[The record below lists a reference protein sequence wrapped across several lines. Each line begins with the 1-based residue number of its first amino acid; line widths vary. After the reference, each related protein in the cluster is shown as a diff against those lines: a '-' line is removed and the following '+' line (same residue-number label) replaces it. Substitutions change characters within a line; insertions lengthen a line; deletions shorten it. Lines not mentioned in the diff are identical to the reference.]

1 METVSELRAEHVLMA
16 AGIILAAG
24 SVLGYIA
31 RRLRVPD
38 IVLFLLAGIA
48 LGPEL
53 LGWLDIPA
61 TSTLSWAI
69 IIFTASYILFDGGAT
84 LHLKVLSKVW
94 ISLAIIVTVG
104 VLVTAFVTG
113 FAAHWILSV
122 PITVGLLLGAAM
134 AATDPAT
141 LVPVF
146 KQVHVRDKV
155 AQFVVSESA
164 LNDPMGAIITFVM
177 LALVTAGAVGGGHVA
192 VGKDILEL
200 VEQAGIG
207 VGIGLVL
214 GYIGSFLV
222 AHERYGFLM
231 EYLPLITLI
240 AVIGGYLGAAGLHA
254 SGFMAAFIAG
264 LVMGN
269 MGYFKLRMRPGDEER
284 FEDFVGTTSLI
295 SRMFIFILLGSQV
308 KLELIAQYWWQ
319 GLVVVAVFMFIAR
332 PLTVLVSTAPD
343 RRAKWTWRELLFVIW
358 TRETGVIPGALASI
372 LVGAHAPHA
381 DVLAAVIF
389 MAILITIILQA
400 TTAKWVA
407 GRLGLLVPGPA
418 PKTEI

>member
-1 METVSELRAEHVLMA
+1 MEIASEIRADHILLA
-16 AGIILAAG
+16 AGIIIAAG
-24 SVLGYIA
+24 SILGYIA

-48 LGPEL
+48 LGPEA
-53 LGWLDIPA
+53 LGWLNIPA
-61 TSTLSWAI
+61 TSVLSWTI

-84 LHLKVLSKVW
+84 LHLKILSKVW
-94 ISLAIIVTVG
+94 ISLVIIVTVG
-104 VLVTAFVTG
+104 VMVTALMTG
-113 FAAHWILSV
+113 FAAHWIIGI

-134 AATDPAT
+134 CATDPAT
-141 LVPVF
+141 LIPVF

-164 LNDPMGAIITFVM
+164 LNDPMGAILTFVM
-177 LALVTAGAVGGGHVA
+177 LALVVGGAGSGHLN
-192 VGKDILEL
+192 VGKDLLDLL
-200 VEQAGIG
+200 VEAGIG
-207 VGIGLVL
+207 IGVGLVL
-214 GYIGSFLV
+214 GYLGSFFV

-231 EYLPLITLI
+231 EYLPLVTLI
-240 AVIGGYLGAAGLHA
+240 AVIGGYLGAKGLHA

-269 MGYFKLRMRPGDEER
+269 MSYFGLRMQPGDEDR

-308 KLELIAQYWWQ
+308 KLQLIAQYWWQ
-319 GLVVVAVFMFIAR
+319 GLLVVAVFIFIAR
-332 PLTVLVSTAPD
+332 PVTVLVSTLPD
-343 RRAKWTWRELLFVIW
+343 RRARWTWRELAFVSWI
-358 TRETGVIPGALASI
+358 RETGVIPGAMASI

-381 DVLAAVIF
+381 DVLAAIIF
-389 MAILITIILQA
+389 MGILITIILQA

-407 GRLGLLVPGPA
+407 GRLGLLLPGSP
-418 PKTEI
+418 PRSEEL

>member
-1 METVSELRAEHVLMA
+1 MENVAELRAEHILMA
-16 AGIILAAG
+16 AGIILATG

-31 RRLRVPD
+31 RRLRMPD

-53 LGWLDIPA
+53 LGWLNIPA

-84 LHLKVLSKVW
+84 LHLKVLSKMW
-94 ISLAIIVTVG
+94 ISLVIIVTVG

-113 FAAHWILSV
+113 FAAHWIIGL
-122 PITVGLLLGAAM
+122 PITIGLLLGAAM
-134 AATDPAT
+134 SATDPAT

-155 AQFVVSESA
+155 AQFVVTESA
-164 LNDPMGAIITFVM
+164 LNDPMGAIITSLM
-177 LALVTAGAVGGGHVA
+177 LAVVMGGAAGGHLN
-192 VGKDILEL
+192 VGKDVLEL
-200 VEQAGIG
+200 LEQSGIGIGIG
-207 VGIGLVL
+207 VVL
-214 GYIGSFLV
+214 GYLGSFFV

-231 EYLPLITLI
+231 EYLPLVTLI
-240 AVIGGYLGAAGLHA
+240 AVIGGYLGAVGLHA

-269 MGYFKLRMRPGDEER
+269 MGYFGLSMQSGDESR
-284 FEDFVGTTSLI
+284 FDDFVGTTSLI

-308 KLELIAQYWWQ
+308 KLELIAEYWWE
-319 GLVVVAVFMFIAR
+319 GLIVVAVFIFVAR
-332 PLTVLVSTAPD
+332 PLTVLVSMLPD
-343 RRAKWTWRELLFVIW
+343 RRSRWKWRELVFVAW

-381 DVLAAVIF
+381 DVLAAIIF

-400 TTAKWVA
+400 TTAKWAA
-407 GRLGLLVPGPA
+407 GRLGLLVDETHSTAG
-418 PKTEI
+418 